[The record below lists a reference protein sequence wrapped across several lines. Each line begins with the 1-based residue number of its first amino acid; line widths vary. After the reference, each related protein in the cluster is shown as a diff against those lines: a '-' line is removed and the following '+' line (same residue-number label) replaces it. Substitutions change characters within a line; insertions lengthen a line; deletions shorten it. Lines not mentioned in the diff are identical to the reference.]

1 MTASAHRGAILHCLD
16 DPAAGAEAVEYIA
29 DGLLLVED
37 GEVAALGAFEEV
49 APGLPDSLPVA
60 HHEGRLIVPGFID
73 CHVHAPQLEMIAAPG
88 KQLLDWLETYTY
100 PAEMAWAD
108 RRRAARAAG
117 DFLDALLRHGTT
129 TALVF
134 ATSHSHSVDVLF
146 EAALA
151 RDMRLIAGK
160 VLMDR
165 NAPAALL
172 EPAERA
178 YAESEALIARWHG
191 RGRLGYA
198 VTPRFAPACSADMLG
213 AAARLLDA
221 HPDVLLQTHLAEN
234 AEEAALVARLFPEAR
249 DYLDVYERAGLVG
262 ARSVFAH
269 AVHLDDDARGRLK
282 AADAAIA
289 FCPTSNLFLGSGLFD
304 YGAARDAGLRIG
316 LGSDIGAGTT
326 LSLLA
331 TMGEAYK
338 VAQLRHRT
346 IEAFEAFYLA
356 TLGAARVLRLEDRI
370 GNLMPGKEADF
381 LILDPAATP
390 LLAARQKTS
399 RSIAERLFVLMMLG
413 DERVIDAV
421 YVAGARWSGPLATGR
436 P

>member
-29 DGLLLVED
+29 DGLLVIEE
-37 GEVAALGAFEEV
+37 GEVAAVGSYEEV
-49 APGLPDSLPVA
+49 APGVPGSLPVT
-60 HHEGRLIVPGFID
+60 HHENRLIVPGFID
-73 CHVHAPQLEMIAAPG
+73 CHVHAPQLGMIAAPG

-108 RRRAARAAG
+108 HAHAAHAAG

-151 RDMRLIAGK
+151 RNMRLVAGK

-165 NAPAALL
+165 NAPEALL
-172 EPAERA
+172 EPPARA
-178 YAESEALIARWHG
+178 YAESKALIERWHG

-198 VTPRFAPACSADMLG
+198 VTPRFAPACSTDMLDV
-213 AAARLLDA
+213 AARLLDA
-221 HPDVLLQTHLAEN
+221 YPDVLLQTHLAEN

-249 DYLDVYERAGLVG
+249 DYLDVYERAGLLG
-262 ARSVFAH
+262 GRSVFAH
-269 AVHLDDDARGRLK
+269 GVHLDDDARGRLK

-316 LGSDIGAGTT
+316 LGTDIGAGTT

-346 IEAFEAFYLA
+346 IDAFEAFYLA
-356 TLGAARVLRLEDRI
+356 TLGAARVLRLEGRI

-381 LILDPAATP
+381 LVLDPAATP

-399 RSIAERLFVLMMLG
+399 RSIAEGLFVLMMLG
-413 DERVIDAV
+413 DERAIDAV
-421 YVAGARWSGPLATGR
+421 YVAGARWSDPARTGR

>member
-1 MTASAHRGAILHCLD
+1 MTAAAHRGAILHCLD

-29 DGLLLVED
+29 DGLLVIED
-37 GEVAALGAFEEV
+37 GEVAALGSYEEV
-49 APGLPDSLPVA
+49 APDLSNALPVT

-73 CHVHAPQLEMIAAPG
+73 CHVHAPQLGMIAAPG

-108 RRRAARAAG
+108 RAHAARAAG

-129 TALVF
+129 TGLVF

-151 RDMRLIAGK
+151 RGMRLIAGK
-160 VLMDR
+160 VMMDR

-172 EPAERA
+172 APADQA
-178 YAESEALIARWHG
+178 FAESAALIARWHG

-198 VTPRFAPACSADMLG
+198 VTPRFAPACSADVLA

-221 HPDVLLQTHLAEN
+221 HPEVLLQTHLAEN
-234 AEEAALVARLFPEAR
+234 AQEAALVAQLFPEAR

-304 YGAARDAGLRIG
+304 YGAARDAGLRFG

-338 VAQLRHRT
+338 VAQLRQRT

-381 LILDPAATP
+381 LVLDPAPTP
-390 LLAARQKTS
+390 LLRLRQKTG
-399 RSIAERLFVLMMLG
+399 RSLAERLFVLMMLG

-421 YVAGARWSGPLATGR
+421 YVAGARWSDPACTGR

>member
-1 MTASAHRGAILHCLD
+1 MTATVHRAAILHCLD

-37 GEVAALGAFEEV
+37 GVVAAVGAYEEL
-49 APGLPDSLPVA
+49 APGLPESMPVA

-73 CHVHAPQLEMIAAPG
+73 CHVHAPQLGMIAAPG

-108 RRRAARAAG
+108 RARAARSAG

-134 ATSHSHSVDVLF
+134 ATSHSHSVDMLF

-151 RDMRLIAGK
+151 RGMRLVAGK

-172 EPAERA
+172 EPPARA
-178 YAESEALIARWHG
+178 YAESKALIERWHG

-198 VTPRFAPACSADMLG
+198 ITPRFAPACSPDMLDI
-213 AAARLLDA
+213 AARLLDE
-221 HPDVLLQTHLAEN
+221 HREVLLQTHLAEN
-234 AEEAALVARLFPEAR
+234 AEEAALVARLFPQAR
-249 DYLDVYERAGLVG
+249 DYLDVYDRAGLLG

-269 AVHLDDDARGRLK
+269 AVHLDDDARGRLR

-346 IEAFEAFYLA
+346 IEAVEAFHLA

-381 LILDPAATP
+381 LVLDPAATP
-390 LLAARQKTS
+390 LLAARQKAS
-399 RSIAERLFVLMMLG
+399 RSIAEALFVLMTLG
-413 DERVIDAV
+413 DERVVDAV
-421 YVAGARWSGPLATGR
+421 YVAGARWSDPVAAGR